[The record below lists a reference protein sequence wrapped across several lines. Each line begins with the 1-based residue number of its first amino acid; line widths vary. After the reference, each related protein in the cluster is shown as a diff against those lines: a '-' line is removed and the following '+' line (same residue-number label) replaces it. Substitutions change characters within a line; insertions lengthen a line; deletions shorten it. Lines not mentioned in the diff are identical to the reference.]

1 VCETARRRSEH
12 AKETVIAL
20 NPDRV
25 GHRYPTYHYEVGR
38 EKIRE
43 YAAATGVHDEIYRS
57 DPLEV
62 PTSELLAPP
71 TFATCFT
78 IGGGAIFADPELG
91 AHWNLVHGSQE
102 FVFARPIRGGDL
114 LACSPW
120 IVGITDRDR
129 FEMMTYQID
138 VTDARTGDEVM
149 ESRATIIF
157 FKSQEG

>member
-12 AKETVIAL
+12 AKEAVIAL
-20 NPDRV
+20 NPDRI

-78 IGGGAIFADPELG
+78 IGG
-91 AHWNLVHGSQE
+91 VRS
-102 FVFARPIRGGDL
+102 
-114 LACSPW
+114 SP
-120 IVGITDRDR
+120 TRSS
-129 FEMMTYQID
+129 E
-138 VTDARTGDEVM
+138 RTGTWSTAARSSSSPGRSAAGISWRAAPGSSASPTATG
-149 ESRATIIF
+149 SR
-157 FKSQEG
+157 